1 MTAPVLRLPVPI
13 PTAWLW
19 LPVALPIAA
28 GLALFRVRFGTL
40 RARNAFLMA
49 AVLVNTAVMGLLLLC
64 PSAESHRLIHFTGS
78 LDFAVRLDGP
88 GRIFAGLI
96 AVLWPLVTLYAFSYM
111 EEDKASTR
119 FFAVFTMTYGIALGV
134 ALAAN
139 LLTLYCFF
147 EMLSL
152 ITVPLVMHDLTPAA
166 VRAARKYL
174 YFMLGGTA
182 FAFIGLIFVIV
193 YGDSCDFLP
202 GGVFDPVTREY
213 SGNLL
218 RVVYL
223 FTFFGF
229 GAKAAVFP
237 LHSWLPDASV
247 APTPV
252 TALLHAV
259 AVVNAGVFAILR
271 VTYQSFGCELLE
283 GSWVQTAVW
292 AAALFTILWGSSM
305 AVREMN
311 LKRRLAYSTV
321 ANLSYMLL
329 GVVLLTPAG
338 LEAGMLH
345 MVFHGV
351 MKIAL
356 FCCAG
361 AILVRTGKASIAQMD
376 GLARAMPLTFAC
388 FTAASLSLVGLPPFA
403 GFFSKWA
410 LIRAAFEAQPGW
422 RSVLSA
428 AVLLFSALLTAVYT
442 LRFTVHAY
450 AEPADRQSNR
460 KPPDRQPP
468 ARPEARL
475 DGDARLS
482 APIVL
487 TAAGSLA
494 LGAAVRYVIQLIRYL
509 TAGVF

>member
-1 MTAPVLRLPVPI
+1 MTTPVLIAP
-13 PTAWLW
+13 AWLW

-28 GLALFRVRFGTL
+28 GLALFRLRFRSL
-40 RARNAFLMA
+40 RSRNAFLMA
-49 AVLVNTAVMGLLLLC
+49 AVLVNTALMGLLLLC
-64 PSAESHRLIHFTGS
+64 PPADSHQLIHFTGS

-88 GRIFAGLI
+88 GRLFAGLI
-96 AVLWPLVTLYAFSYM
+96 AALWPLVTLYAFSYM

-134 ALAAN
+134 ALSAN

-152 ITVPLVMHDLTPAA
+152 ITVPLVMHDLTPPA
-166 VRAARKYL
+166 VHAARKYL

-193 YGDSCDFLP
+193 YGDSCYFEP
-202 GGVFDPVTREY
+202 GGVFDTVTREY
-213 SGNLL
+213 SGSLL
-218 RVVYL
+218 RIVYL

-271 VTYQSFGCELLE
+271 VTYQSFGVELLA

-329 GVVLLTPAG
+329 GVVLLTPEG
-338 LEAGMLH
+338 LEAGLLH

-361 AILVRTGKASIAQMD
+361 AILVRAGESNIARMD
-376 GLARAMPLTFAC
+376 GLARSMPLTFVC
-388 FTAASLSLVGLPPFA
+388 FIAGSLSLIGLPPFA

-410 LIRAAFEAQPGW
+410 LVKAAFGTQPSW
-422 RSVLSA
+422 QAALSA
-428 AVLLFSALLTAVYT
+428 GVLLFSALLTAVYT
-442 LRFTVHAY
+442 LRFTVHAW
-450 AEPADRQSNR
+450 AIPADRRRS
-460 KPPDRQPP
+460 
-468 ARPEARL
+468 EVSL

-482 APIVL
+482 APIVI
-487 TAAGSLA
+487 TAAASLA
-494 LGAAVRYVIQLIRYL
+494 LGIAVRYMIGLIRVL